1 MLQLHRIY
9 TYSYKVHADE
19 FNSKGS
25 LCLQLIFEQFRKEFA
40 HRWVSG
46 GRPGKQTWGDI
57 HSRELG

>member
-25 LCLQLIFEQFRKEFA
+25 LCLQLIFEQFRKVCTQVGV
-40 HRWVSG
+40 R
-46 GRPGKQTWGDI
+46 
-57 HSRELG
+57 RETRKANVG